1 MTIEQQKMMLNYIK
15 LVNQQMR
22 EVNDSDLI
30 LDLMDEVDEAVDLQL
45 EILEDA
51 EEE

>member
-1 MTIEQQKMMLNYIK
+1 MTVEQQKMMLNYIK

-22 EVNDSDLI
+22 EVNDTELI
-30 LDLMDEVDEAVDLQL
+30 LDIMDEVDDAIDLQL
-45 EILEDA
+45 EILDDA